1 MLFCLASGAAFGA
14 MAVFGKLAYAEGATV
29 GTLLALRFLFASGLF
44 WAVNATPVA
53 QRGQTPSRDTCR
65 GKGTV
70 PFRVR
75 FGSRDVG
82 IALALGAGGYAVQA
96 GLYFGALSRID
107 AGLVSLL
114 VFTFPVIVAVAAVAL
129 GRERLTGRR
138 AAALGIAVGGTAL
151 FVGGTGA
158 VDALG
163 VALGLGAAVTY
174 SAYIL
179 VSEGVARRMPPH
191 RLATLVC
198 TGAAAAL
205 TVATVALGQFRPGEL
220 TPAGWWWL
228 LCLAGISTVGAISLF
243 FAGLKRVGP
252 TRSSILATVEPLAT
266 VVLAFL
272 VFGDTIGVLGLAGAA
287 LIVLAV
293 LLVSR

>member
-1 MLFCLASGAAFGA
+1 

-44 WAVNATPVA
+44 WAGGAGRALPA
-53 QRGQTPSRDTCR
+53 R
-65 GKGTV
+65 
-70 PFRVR
+70 
-75 FGSRDVG
+75 RDVLL
-82 IALALGAGGYAVQA
+82 ALGLGAGGYAVQA

-107 AGLVSLL
+107 AGLLSLL

-129 GRERLTGRR
+129 GRERMTPRR
-138 AAALGIAVGGTAL
+138 AGALAVALGGTAL
-151 FVGGTGA
+151 FVGSTGA
-158 VDALG
+158 VDVLG
-163 VALGLGAAVTY
+163 VALGLGAAVLY

-179 VSEGVARRMPPH
+179 VSEGVARRMAPMM
-191 RLATLVC
+191 LATLVC

-205 TVATVALGQFRPGEL
+205 TVATIALGEFRPGEL
-220 TPAGWWWL
+220 TLAGWWWL
-228 LCLAGISTVGAISLF
+228 LCLAGVSTVAAISLF
-243 FAGLKRVGP
+243 FAGLRRVGP
-252 TRSSILATVEPLAT
+252 TTSSILATVEPLAT

-272 VFGDTIGVLGLAGAA
+272 VFGDTISLPGLAGAG